1 MATANNRIVD
11 NNTQLAEME
20 KIIKESYEA
29 PAVWTVEVEA
39 EGVVCASDGLTDYYR
54 DDYIIW

>member
-1 MATANNRIVD
+1 
-11 NNTQLAEME
+11 ME

-39 EGVVCASDGLTDYYR
+39 EGVVCTSGGLTDYYR
-54 DDYIIW
+54 DAYEIW

>member
-1 MATANNRIVD
+1 MATENNRIID
-11 NNTQLAEME
+11 NKTQLAEME

-39 EGVVCASDGLTDYYR
+39 EGVVCDSGGLTDYYL
-54 DDYIIW
+54 DDYTIW

>member
-29 PAVWTVEVEA
+29 PAVWTVEVET
-39 EGVVCASDGLTDYYR
+39 EGVVCASGGLTDYELEFYE
-54 DDYIIW
+54 IW